1 MRNTLALL
9 FVLALATSTHAQV
22 NLQTGSVDYSL
33 PIFSYSDAKSGLSS
47 AVTVNYYSGGGI
59 RAGELASNIGLG
71 WALNAGGVIER
82 IQNGEPDDQYNPANY
97 GLASD
102 QQIIKREVWAACDN
116 YYPDGF
122 LYTTFSINDIPR
134 QLAIQSRFTSSQT
147 KDYKQSPLA
156 LADRE
161 QDVFSCSLNGRM
173 VSFVIGKDLTVVC
186 LDDSKLKIVFT
197 VKDMTSSKIRTKINS
212 FTVTD
217 ENGVQ
222 YLFNELELGEV
233 VDLMETLSDNDGL
246 GLNVQQSRRTGAYVV
261 NKWFLSEIVNP
272 MTNEKI
278 KFTYTNVDLDVITGT
293 SAAYQ
298 QMIGEDGESVSVI
311 ENHAFIKSKRLLKT
325 EFPDG
330 HYLEFV
336 YDAADRQDVPGDKI
350 LSTINLRRKNE
361 LVKAFDFYHKYFYRK
376 ERIEYTGD
384 PRIDKRFLRLSL
396 EAIVTRGSSGLSIP
410 PYKFDYYTGSES
422 SDNLDMVP
430 SRYTFNIDH
439 WGFYNKNGVTDDGAV
454 GYDKAAL
461 KTLLVD
467 PTTYRAPSP
476 NTASLGMLKS
486 VQLPTGGSMT
496 FEYEQN
502 NYLDDNGAEQYA
514 GGVRVKTITLYDG
527 SNTASN
533 QVTDYKYQLA
543 NGLSSGWGV
552 ETPVYYSE
560 RGIDIRKDNSGYNYG
575 GLMLRDH
582 SSLARMKGQK
592 DAIETAASL
601 VIPNPLLQFIF
612 SLLLNFVMPV
622 IDNWFDPWDYVS
634 VGSYSLTAL
643 NASNPSPYLYSRA
656 EVKVSSVANSG
667 RTVTEFSK
675 PASSAEI
682 LPNSF
687 PYSQK
692 QRAESWKYGLPLYN
706 YVYNS
711 NGALV
716 NYTENTYDIATT
728 VLDDNF
734 KSCRMEANHFLS
746 NRYDWFTFNNSNV
759 DDNWISREFYHL
771 QKGRVRLIASL
782 QQQYDVSGAHYAET
796 TTHYEY
802 NDANNLVSSTYSEN
816 SKGETKGQ
824 NIYYPDDYSNVN
836 TVVTTM
842 ISNNMI
848 GVPITQVN
856 WMQRT
861 INEPRLLLGAS
872 ATEFNI
878 LPDGRIRPS
887 RQYSSVLQT
896 PITDAITDN
905 ADPNNIYGYSF
916 YDNVANYT
924 YNVWSDLIAIQDT
937 KGRVN
942 SKIWGYGNR
951 RVIADI
957 IGAQP
962 TQVVYTSFEKEAY
975 TLALPYIDNPD
986 NLDMGPA
993 VRISYDVSKIN
1004 NNFSVTGEY
1013 NYPIEN
1019 QVSFPMRFEK
1029 PSLLTVWGTEGNIY
1043 LRGMPPSRTG
1053 PTIKGWTYYEF
1064 DIAENESN
1072 IQLTGG
1078 HGVFVDELRVYPKG
1092 AKMTTYT
1099 YNPSIG
1105 KTDECDLNNRITYFE
1120 YDGLN
1125 RLFKVKDEK
1134 RNLIKT
1140 YEYHYKTN

>member
-71 WALNAGGVIER
+71 WALNAGGSIER
-82 IQNGEPDDQYNPANY
+82 IQNGEPDDQYNPVNY
-97 GLASD
+97 GLSSD

-134 QLAIQSRFTSSQT
+134 QLAIQSRFTSGQT
-147 KDYKQSPLA
+147 KDYKQSPMA

-161 QDVFSCSLNGRM
+161 QDVFSCNLNGRI
-173 VSFVIGKDLTVVC
+173 VSFVIGKNLAVEC
-186 LDDSKLKIVFT
+186 LDESKLKIVFT
-197 VKDMTSSKIRTKINS
+197 VKDMTSNKIRTKINS

-217 ENGVQ
+217 ENGIN

-272 MTNEKI
+272 MTNEKV
-278 KFTYTNVDLDVITGT
+278 KFTYTNVDLDVVTGT
-293 SAAYQ
+293 TAAYQ
-298 QMIGEDGESVSVI
+298 QMIGQDGESVSVI
-311 ENHAFIKSKRLLKT
+311 ENHAFIKSKRILRT

-330 HYLEFV
+330 HYLEFI

-361 LVKAFDFYHKYFYRK
+361 LVKAFDFYHKYFYKK

-384 PRIDKRFLRLSL
+384 PRIDKRFMRLSL
-396 EAIVTRGSSGLSIP
+396 ESIVTRGSNGLSIP

-439 WGFYNKNGVTDDGAV
+439 WGFYNKSGITDDANP

-461 KTLLVD
+461 KSLLTG
-467 PTTYRAPSP
+467 PATYRAPSP
-476 NTASLGMLKS
+476 NTASLGMLRS

-496 FEYEQN
+496 YEYEQN
-502 NYLDDNGAEQYA
+502 NYLDGNGAEQYA
-514 GGVRVKTITLYDG
+514 GGVRVKTITLFDG
-527 SNTASN
+527 NNTAIN
-533 QVTDYKYQLA
+533 QVTDYKYQLE

-552 ETPVYYSE
+552 EEPVYYSE
-560 RGIDIRKDNSGYNYG
+560 RGVNIHKDNSGYNYG

-582 SSLARMKGQK
+582 SSLARIKSQRNYV
-592 DAIETAASL
+592 ETVASFFMPDP
-601 VIPNPLLQFIF
+601 VSQFIF
-612 SLLLNFVMPV
+612 SLILNFLLPV
-622 IDNWFDPWDYVS
+622 VDTWFDPWDYATI
-634 VGSYSLTAL
+634 GNYGLTSFTL
-643 NASNPSPYLYSRA
+643 TNAAPFLYSRA
-656 EVKVSSVANSG
+656 EVKVSSVVNSG
-667 RTVTEFSK
+667 STITEFSK
-675 PASSAEI
+675 PANSSEI
-682 LPNSF
+682 LANEF

-692 QRAESWKYGLPLYN
+692 QRTESWRYGLPLRN

-711 NGALV
+711 NGVLV

-759 DDNWISREFYHL
+759 DDNWISREFYNL
-771 QKGRVRLIASL
+771 KKGRVRLTSSL
-782 QQQYDVSGAHYAET
+782 QQQYDVSGSHYAENT
-796 TTHYEY
+796 AHYNY
-802 NDANNLVSSTYSEN
+802 NNTNNLVSSTYSES
-816 SKGETKGQ
+816 SKGEIKGQ
-824 NIYYPDDYSNVN
+824 NIYYPVDYNNLN
-836 TVVTTM
+836 TAIATM
-842 ISNNMI
+842 KTNNMI
-848 GVPITQVN
+848 GIPITQVN
-856 WMQRT
+856 WVQAT
-861 INEPRLLLGAS
+861 ANDPKKLLGAS
-872 ATEFNI
+872 ATEFKV
-878 LPDGRIRPS
+878 LPDGRIRPIK
-887 RQYSSVLQT
+887 QYSSVLQA
-896 PITDAITDN
+896 PITDAITDYV
-905 ADPNNIYGYSF
+905 DPSNIYSYSF

-924 YNVWSDLIAIQDT
+924 YNLFGDLVAIKDT

-957 IGAQP
+957 IGADYNEIA
-962 TQVVYTSFEKEAY
+962 YTSFEQEAIPMGI
-975 TLALPYIDNPD
+975 PYFNNPD
-986 NLDMGPA
+986 NLDLGQE
-993 VRISYDVSKIN
+993 VRLSFQKNKVN

-1013 NYPIEN
+1013 NYPADQGVTLTMI
-1019 QVSFPMRFEK
+1019 FAK
-1029 PSLLTVWGTEGNIY
+1029 PSVLTVWSTSSEIS
-1043 LRGMPPSRTG
+1043 LRGAAPDRTG

-1064 DIAENESN
+1064 DIAANEHD
-1072 IQLTGG
+1072 ITLTGG
-1078 HGVFVDELRVYPKG
+1078 HGVFIDELRAYPKG
-1092 AKMTTYT
+1092 AKMTTFT
-1099 YNPSIG
+1099 YYPSIG
-1105 KTDECDLNNRITYFE
+1105 KTDECDANNRITYFE